1 MFTLS
6 KQKERLGVNNWSH
19 CLFYFYV
26 PLFSCFLFSLGST
39 RKLLANRQAQ
49 GPASWKKKDFAS
61 TSAEKFSEPEFSDT
75 IQRWKLFYQGLWS
88 FSCLQTPESLSRALV
103 YCHRIACFAKT
114 FASTIL
120 LSWAPSKQNA
130 HSQKPTAFSTHC
142 CDYAHRGELQTR
154 WEKGLIHRTG
164 MALNLNRLSCSGLL
178 FGWKLLLLP
187 FLVFQRCCPAG
198 WDCWEVPGVG
208 TLHAISVSSRTELGL
223 HGFWVLDHRFPWC
236 WGVIRGNILTLRLQ
250 LLDAVLSSPVPTSN
264 CVLVS
269 AEQPVVEFTIT
280 NAACPL
286 NEWEEA
292 PWHNKSTRERAQMR
306 LHSHKL
312 PLYYTWSAFT
322 IGSSKYD
329 EERG

>member
-1 MFTLS
+1 MFPCSPVSCSPLV
-6 KQKERLGVNNWSH
+6 QLGN
-19 CLFYFYV
+19 
-26 PLFSCFLFSLGST
+26 
-39 RKLLANRQAQ
+39 
-49 GPASWKKKDFAS
+49 
-61 TSAEKFSEPEFSDT
+61 
-75 IQRWKLFYQGLWS
+75 
-88 FSCLQTPESLSRALV
+88 CLQTDKLRDQHHGKKKTLPPLQQRNFQNRSFLTQSKGGNFSTKGCGASAACRYQSPWAGPWCIVIVLHALQKPLLLPFCFPEL
-103 YCHRIACFAKT
+103 
-114 FASTIL
+114 
-120 LSWAPSKQNA
+120 PSKQNA

-198 WDCWEVPGVG
+198 WDCWEVPGVS
-208 TLHAISVSSRTELGL
+208 TLHAISVSSRTKLGL

-236 WGVIRGNILTLRLQ
+236 WGVIRGNILTLRPQ